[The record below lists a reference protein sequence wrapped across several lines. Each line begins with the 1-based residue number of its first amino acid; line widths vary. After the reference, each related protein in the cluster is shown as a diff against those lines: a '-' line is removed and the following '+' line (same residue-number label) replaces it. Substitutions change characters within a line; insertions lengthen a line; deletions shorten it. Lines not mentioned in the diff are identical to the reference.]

1 MREIAGRWW
10 VLLPPFA
17 PSDFVYDVWEELYA
31 GPCAIDPTTDTIREI
46 LECFGVLE
54 WDEEAARIF
63 VSEVRAV
70 VLELSERLPWQN
82 ADGWR
87 EPPRP

>member
-1 MREIAGRWW
+1 MRAILGRSW
-10 VLLPPFA
+10 VLLSPFA
-17 PSDFVYDVWEELYA
+17 PSDFVEHVWDDLHA
-31 GPCAIDPTTDTIREI
+31 GPYAVDPTTDAVREI

-63 VSEVRAV
+63 VREVRAA
-70 VLELSERLPWQN
+70 VLELNELLAWQD

>member
-1 MREIAGRWW
+1 MALDRRAW
-10 VLLPPFA
+10 VCTPPFTA
-17 PSDFVYDVWEELYA
+17 SDFTDHVWDELHA
-31 GPCAIDPTTDTIREI
+31 GPFAIEPTTDAVREI

-63 VSEVRAV
+63 VSEVRAA
-70 VLELSERLPWQN
+70 VLELSERLAWQN